1 MTNTVLV
8 ETSHQTEDVNDQKT
22 KRFKRFRPAHA
33 KNVIVISVNNGVTIQ
48 AKLRPNQ
55 RRDEYRSMLREKNNF
70 RVRGGRARDV
80 SKGTNNEPV
89 LVTINGNSKFISTN
103 EMTHS
108 QEDFLNAIKLASKL
122 GNDRLKSLAS
132 D

>member
-1 MTNTVLV
+1 MTNAVLV

-22 KRFKRFRPAHA
+22 KPFKRFRRAHA
-33 KNVIVISVNNGVTIQ
+33 GNVIVINVNNGVTTQ
-48 AKLRPNQ
+48 ARLRPKQ

-70 RVRGGRARDV
+70 RANARARHI
-80 SKGTNNEPV
+80 SKSTNNEPV
-89 LVTINGNSKFISTN
+89 LVTINGNSKLISTN